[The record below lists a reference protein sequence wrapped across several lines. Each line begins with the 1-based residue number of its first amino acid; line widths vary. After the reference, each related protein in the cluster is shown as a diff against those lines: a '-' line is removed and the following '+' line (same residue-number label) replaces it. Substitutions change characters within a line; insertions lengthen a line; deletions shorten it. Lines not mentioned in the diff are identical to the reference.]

1 MRKFFTLMAAAAITL
16 TAAAADQFTATP
28 ASGTTVTELT
38 TITLEPTGGAGDVD
52 NISVNS
58 IEVTKDGDYFC
69 GVTAKGTST
78 KP

>member
-58 IEVTKDGDYFC
+58 IEVT
-69 GVTAKGTST
+69 V
-78 KP
+78 